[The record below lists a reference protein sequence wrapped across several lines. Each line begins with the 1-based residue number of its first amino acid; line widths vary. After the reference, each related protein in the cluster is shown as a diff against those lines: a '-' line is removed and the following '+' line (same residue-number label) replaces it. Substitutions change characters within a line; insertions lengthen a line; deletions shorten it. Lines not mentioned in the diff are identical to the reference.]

1 MLGWTL
7 FGVPLRRVIRMV
19 RWVIDSLYGNAKE
32 SICVQFNHSNFVIH
46 GGDVVS
52 VVDGGEYIDRDYE

>member
-19 RWVIDSLYGNAKE
+19 RWVIDSTGIQR
-32 SICVQFNHSNFVIH
+32 SVQFDDSNCVIY
-46 GGDVVS
+46 GDDVIYVA
-52 VVDGGEYIDRDYE
+52 DGGEYLDWDYE